1 MKLLIGLLIVAS
13 ASFSWGA
20 IRVVTSTTDLAWMVK
35 QVGGENVDVQA
46 LLRGTENPHYVD
58 TIPDFVRKV
67 ADASVVCVV
76 GLDLEV
82 GWMPKVLAR
91 SGNAKVQPGGA
102 GYCDTGKRIA
112 VLDKPTGPVDRS
124 MGDVHPEGN
133 PHFWLSPLALAEA
146 STAAVKSL
154 SDSDPAHRAAYE
166 ENSKKFNAQMKA
178 LYESEKKLLAPI
190 VSKAT
195 GPLVLEYHKEFTY
208 LLNAYGIKSMGSLEE
223 KPGVAPSAGRIA
235 EMALNAKKSGVRLLL
250 AADYSPRKTVEKFAE
265 LSGIKVLRVPTSLS
279 ADSLDY
285 IKFRAKLM
293 DEIVKALA
301 VDGKAE

>member
-1 MKLLIGLLIVAS
+1 MKRFVSLLMLLAVS
-13 ASFSWGA
+13 VSFGA

-35 QVGGENVDVQA
+35 QVGGELVEVQP
-46 LLRGTENPHYVD
+46 LLRGSENPHYVD

-76 GLDLEV
+76 GLDLEI
-82 GWMPKVLAR
+82 GWMPKVLSR
-91 SGNAKVQPGGA
+91 SGNAKVQPGGV
-102 GYCDTGKRIA
+102 GYCDTGKKIS
-112 VLDKPTGPVDRS
+112 VLDKATGPIDRS

-133 PHFWLSPLALAEA
+133 PHFWLSPLALADA
-146 STAAVKSL
+146 ADAAVKSL
-154 SDSDPAHRAAYE
+154 SETDPAHRAIYE
-166 ENSKKFNAQMKA
+166 ENSRKLSSQMKA
-178 LYESEKKLLAPI
+178 LYESEKKQLAT
-190 VSKAT
+190 VLSKAT

-235 EMALNAKKSGVRLLL
+235 EVALSAKKSGVRVLL

-265 LSGIKVLRVPTSLS
+265 LSGIKVLRIPTSLS

-285 IKFRAKLM
+285 VKFRAKLI
-293 DEIVKALA
+293 DDLVKALS